1 MLDYKEFIVEL
12 NKLINNRNLDN
23 QINENIFS
31 HEERFNR
38 GKTFVHQIILLEKIL
53 NIFKFKN
60 RLISIDN
67 KFYIEIDG
75 INLQIV
81 SSYFLKRVDEEIH
94 SSAKKFCDLLD
105 HFLKKPE
112 MIIDIGSCWGETS
125 LYFAK
130 KYANSIIFSIE
141 GSIDNFVVQSENKK
155 KQDFKTDNLCL
166 DNLVI
171 SDRNGSEYITNGI
184 GTMNKVQNYDPKVPN
199 LVKVKAQ
206 TLTRFFQEKNIDY
219 ADVVKI
225 DIEGHEVKLIDDLL
239 MLDIRSLFIEVGV
252 FNPIEMNYN
261 FLLTLSQKF
270 EIIDMDTHERIA
282 VENLMNYLSM
292 KTAENSIF
300 DLFLIRKEIS
310 INE

>member
-31 HEERFNR
+31 HEERLNR
-38 GKTFVHQIILLEKIL
+38 GETFVHQIILLEKIL

-105 HFLKKPE
+105 HFSKKPE

-125 LYFAK
+125 LF
-130 KYANSIIFSIE
+130 F
-141 GSIDNFVVQSENKK
+141 Q
-155 KQDFKTDNLCL
+155 L
-166 DNLVI
+166 
-171 SDRNGSEYITNGI
+171 
-184 GTMNKVQNYDPKVPN
+184 KVP
-199 LVKVKAQ
+199 
-206 TLTRFFQEKNIDY
+206 
-219 ADVVKI
+219 
-225 DIEGHEVKLIDDLL
+225 
-239 MLDIRSLFIEVGV
+239 
-252 FNPIEMNYN
+252 
-261 FLLTLSQKF
+261 
-270 EIIDMDTHERIA
+270 
-282 VENLMNYLSM
+282 
-292 KTAENSIF
+292 
-300 DLFLIRKEIS
+300 
-310 INE
+310 